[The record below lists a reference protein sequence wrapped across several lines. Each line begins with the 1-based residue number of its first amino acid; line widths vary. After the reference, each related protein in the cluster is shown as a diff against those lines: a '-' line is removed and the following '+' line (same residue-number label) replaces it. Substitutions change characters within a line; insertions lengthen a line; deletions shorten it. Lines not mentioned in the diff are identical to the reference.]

1 MCSTCATKSEFC
13 SPIYVCKEDILIF
26 KNICFWQC
34 MILCPV
40 CKVLHAPFFF
50 IKMNVHFTVIFLIQS
65 TGKKI
70 IWTAHV
76 SIVISQL
83 YLVISIFIYQSNI
96 VFFVAGMASFCFR
109 NIIDLAVEN
118 AFILC
123 SANNTCIAECYR
135 GYIFPSGITKE
146 SYSCRNENWTPLLS
160 TCKRKFIKC

>member
-1 MCSTCATKSEFC
+1 MTV
-13 SPIYVCKEDILIF
+13 YDIVSCLQSFTRAI
-26 KNICFWQC
+26 
-34 MILCPV
+34 
-40 CKVLHAPFFF
+40 FF

-65 TGKKI
+65 TGKMI

-83 YLVISIFIYQSNI
+83 YLVISIFIYQLNI
-96 VFFVAGMASFCFR
+96 VFFVAGMATFCFR